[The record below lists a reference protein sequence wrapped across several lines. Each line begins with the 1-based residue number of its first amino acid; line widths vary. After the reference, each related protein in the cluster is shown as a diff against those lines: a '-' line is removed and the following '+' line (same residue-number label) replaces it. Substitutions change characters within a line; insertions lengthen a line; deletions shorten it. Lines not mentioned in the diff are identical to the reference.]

1 MPPSSTG
8 TRDTGTQTSGILLF
22 FCGLVMFS
30 IFDAASK
37 HLLQTYPAPFL
48 NVTRYGIVM
57 LVGVVMLLRLGM
69 PRWSQVPHKGL
80 LMLRGVALG
89 TVGTCFMTALT
100 WMPLAEATAIYFTS
114 PLLVVALSPWFLRE
128 RVQAAKWLAVLA
140 GFAGMLLI
148 VRPGNALPLSGTL
161 LMVASAVS
169 FAVFQLLTRQLAGRV
184 PAHVQYASTAAICL
198 VMTAIPAPFFLPD
211 PWPDVSAML
220 LIVSAS
226 TGNAAAQLLLLAAF
240 HRVPASTL
248 APFNYFQLLLA
259 VLFSAFLFHQPPDA
273 LALAGIGLIMT
284 AGIFLATRRDVRP
297 HP

>member
-1 MPPSSTG
+1 MQTSSTG
-8 TRDTGTQTSGILLF
+8 TNDSGAQTTGILLF
-22 FCGLVMFS
+22 FCGLVMFG

-57 LVGVVMLLRLGM
+57 LVGVVMLLRHGM

-80 LMLRGVALG
+80 LTLRGVALG

-114 PLLVVALSPWFLRE
+114 PLLVVALSPWLLRE

-140 GFAGMLLI
+140 GFAGMLLV

-184 PAHVQYASTAAICL
+184 PGHVQYASTAAICL

-211 PWPDVSAML
+211 PWPDAGALL
-220 LIVSAS
+220 LIVGAS
-226 TGNAAAQLLLLAAF
+226 MGNACAQLLLLAAF
-240 HRVPASTL
+240 RRVPASTL

-284 AGIFLATRRDVRP
+284 AGIFLATRRDARP